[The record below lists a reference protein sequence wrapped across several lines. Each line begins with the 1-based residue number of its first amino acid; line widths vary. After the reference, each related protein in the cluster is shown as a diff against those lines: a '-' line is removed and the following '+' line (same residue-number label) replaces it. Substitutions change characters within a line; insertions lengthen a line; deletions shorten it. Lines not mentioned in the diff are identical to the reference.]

1 MAMLS
6 KLSLVIP
13 TCVSRNQIPSV
24 VKVSELDTI
33 ATILD
38 LVGVLV
44 IGVAD
49 PGDKKQQVTQ
59 NHNKFY

>member
-1 MAMLS
+1 MWS
-6 KLSLVIP
+6 KLSLVIL
-13 TCVSRNQIPSV
+13 TCVSKNQIPSV
-24 VKVSELDTI
+24 VRVLELDTI

-49 PGDKKQQVTQ
+49 PGDKKLDIGIID
-59 NHNKFY
+59 K